1 MLDKVD
7 RMQLVI
13 RDASLASATFEN
25 LLGAV
30 PAREEISTHLDA
42 KRLIMSLGSSELEL
56 CEPIGDGRA
65 RHQLDNFGEGL
76 MTAGFSTQDV
86 QRLADHLASMDV
98 PFTQEQDQLYL
109 GADVTY
115 GLPMVV
121 SPSQTRERVGPVS
134 FFYEATNTLQ
144 TDWKTV
150 ADRYCAMFGL
160 DANKFSRI
168 SNTRFG
174 YDGTLTLFNPDA
186 GLDRIELSQ
195 TFADQPGAMRRFV
208 EKRGDSFYMC
218 FVETHDFVAL
228 RDRLL
233 SHDAGMTARSLDI
246 ANERDT
252 LWVHPKS
259 LHGMLLGVSRTGFGW
274 TWSGKPDQV
283 PALDERS
290 GSAD

>member
-7 RMQLVI
+7 RMQLVV
-13 RDASLASATFEN
+13 RDAALASTTFEK
-25 LLGAV
+25 LLGAT
-30 PAREEISTHLDA
+30 PSHEENSAHFNA
-42 KRLIMSLGSSELEL
+42 KRLVMSLGSSELEL
-56 CEPIGDGRA
+56 CEPTGDGLA
-65 RHQLDNFGEGL
+65 KHQLDNFGEGL
-76 MTAGFSTQDV
+76 MTAGFSTPDLQ
-86 QRLADHLASMDV
+86 QLADHLTSLSV
-98 PFTQEQDQLYL
+98 PFTLDQDQLYL
-109 GADVTY
+109 AGDATY

-121 SPSQTRERVGPVS
+121 SPSKSRKGVGPVS
-134 FFYEATNTLQ
+134 HFYEATNTLQ

-150 ADRYCAMFGL
+150 ADRYTLMFQLKADG
-160 DANKFSRI
+160 FSRI

-218 FVETHDFVAL
+218 FVETHDFAGL

-233 SHDAGMTARSLDI
+233 SHDAGMTARSVEI
-246 ANERDT
+246 ENERDT

-283 PALDERS
+283 PALD
-290 GSAD
+290 